1 MDETDSSRRT
11 WRARSSA
18 AAALTTALLSAA
30 CSGTTP
36 PLSSAAPDEASSSQV
51 GSPSGILEVAP
62 DPIDVAVVLDT
73 DRRVEAVIPVE
84 GGSLSATA
92 ADGTVYTLDI
102 PSDALLN
109 ETLIGLTPVTSIAG
123 MPFGD
128 QSYAVQFSP
137 EGLFLHN
144 FAILTIEPTEALP
157 VDEQIAFGYLQDG
170 ADLILEAPVAES
182 SEIKI
187 HVQHFSGSGV
197 TKGLLADIEPV
208 RERLGGS
215 AERRLSNAVAE
226 QLSLARQGNGELPDL
241 GPLFQQYV
249 DEVVKPRVAAAGES
263 CAAGRLALQTVLSLE
278 RQRQLM
284 GQPEGGGG
292 FLGEYPGLMDTAASV
307 CIEEEFELCTEEHV
321 IHRMQPVWLGFERQY
336 ALLGNGDAAV
346 LERARD
352 LTVKCLTFR
361 LEFES
366 TGSLNEPTS
375 LSFESTVTS
384 EVELTFNPDDLTIGG
399 EAPLVN
405 ENVEFVYPSSACSV
419 TSSVRG
425 GSVFKAFKLTILDEP
440 DDAYGH
446 VRDFVLSYFPG
457 ITTESYESECESGY
471 GPVVQMPTMPMPA
484 WFTAFGTH
492 ANEMDASGFVAVEW
506 EIIGDDLF
514 AEKEWTKES
523 GSLAESGTFELHH
536 TPGR

>member
-1 MDETDSSRRT
+1 MDETDSSRRS
-11 WRARSSA
+11 WRGPSSA
-18 AAALTTALLSAA
+18 AAALATALLSVA
-30 CSGTTP
+30 CSGATP
-36 PLSSAAPDEASSSQV
+36 LTSSAAPDVASSSQI
-51 GSPSGILEVAP
+51 GSPSGILEVAA

-73 DRRVEAVIPVE
+73 DRRVEALIPVE
-84 GGSLSATA
+84 GGSVSATG
-92 ADGTVYTLDI
+92 ADGTVYTLEV

-109 ETLIGLTPVTSIAG
+109 ETVIGLTPVTSIAG

-137 EGLFLHN
+137 EGLFLYN
-144 FAILTIEPTEALP
+144 FAVLTIEPTEALS
-157 VDEQIAFGYLQDG
+157 VDEQIPFGYLEDG
-170 ADLILEAPVAES
+170 ADLILAAPVAES

-187 HVQHFSGSGV
+187 HVQHFSGNGV

-226 QLSLARQGNGELPDL
+226 RLSQARQGSGELPDL
-241 GPLFQQYV
+241 GDLFQQYV

-284 GQPEGGGG
+284 GVAEGGGG

-366 TGSLNEPTS
+366 TGSLSEPSS

-384 EVELTFNPDDLTIGG
+384 EIELTFNPDDLTIGG

-405 ENVEFVYPSSACSV
+405 ESVEFTLASPCSV
-419 TSSVRG
+419 TSSARG
-425 GSVFKAFKLTILDEP
+425 GSTFKVFKLTILDEP

-457 ITTESYESECESGY
+457 ITSESYESECPSGY
-471 GPVVQMPTMPMPA
+471 GPVVALPTLQMPA

-492 ANEMDASGFVAVEW
+492 ADEMDASGFTAVEW

-536 TPGR
+536 TPSP